1 MDDRPGRGGTDA
13 HGRADVTAQ
22 LGLLALATAIAAAF
36 VLLLPTETWFAI
48 PVLIGIGLLL
58 VARHQRLPPS
68 ATIAA
73 LGVVGSVSLGI
84 GGAVLV
90 ALSGFARGGT
100 FGTLLLVGGMVAIW
114 FGIVGLA
121 RSAITLLRE
130 WGREQAEPAA
140 KALESDRVRR

>member
-1 MDDRPGRGGTDA
+1 M
-13 HGRADVTAQ
+13 TAQ

-36 VLLLPTETWFAI
+36 VLLLPTETWAAV

-58 VARHQRLPPS
+58 VARHRRLPPS
-68 ATIAA
+68 VTIAA

-100 FGTLLLVGGMVAIW
+100 FGMLLLVGGMVAIW
-114 FGIVGLA
+114 FGIVGLG
-121 RSAITLLRE
+121 RSALSLLRE
-130 WGREQAEPAA
+130 WRREQAEPAE